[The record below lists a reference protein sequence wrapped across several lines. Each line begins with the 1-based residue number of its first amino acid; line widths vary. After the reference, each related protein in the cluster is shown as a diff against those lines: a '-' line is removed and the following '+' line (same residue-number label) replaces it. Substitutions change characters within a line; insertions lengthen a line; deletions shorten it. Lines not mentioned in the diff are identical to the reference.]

1 MKKRTYS
8 RNSITNNFFVKKNTP
23 IYWGVHGAY
32 ITEEAA
38 LLFPSGEIG
47 ASETEQQFVP
57 LLLCYEGFALV
68 GERSVLKHP
77 FQRRVIYESDSKV
90 NLLFIATQ
98 KRVLLL

>member
-23 IYWGVHGAY
+23 IYWGVHGVY
-32 ITEEAA
+32 ITKEAA
-38 LLFPSGEIG
+38 LLFPSGEIE
-47 ASETEQQFVP
+47 ASETKQQFVR
-57 LLLCYEGFALV
+57 LLLCYERFALV

-77 FQRRVIYESDSKV
+77 FQRRVVFESDPSEISY
-90 NLLFIATQ
+90 LLSTQ